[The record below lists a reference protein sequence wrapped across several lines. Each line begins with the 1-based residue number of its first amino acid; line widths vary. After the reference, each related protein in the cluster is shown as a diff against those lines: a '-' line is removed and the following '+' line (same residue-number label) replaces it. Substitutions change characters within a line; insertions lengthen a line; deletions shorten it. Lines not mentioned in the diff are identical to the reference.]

1 MGILVVGSF
10 MMDLVVQT
18 PRVPHTGET
27 VIGDSFAIFP
37 GGKGANQAVA
47 ASRLGGSVA
56 LAGKLGT
63 DYFGKE
69 MLRALKQENI
79 DLTNVRF
86 DGRSSTGIGS
96 ILLDRIGDNRIV
108 VVPGANLLYD
118 VADVNSLEPLIAS
131 SGLVVLQLELVS
143 QVVEQAIFLAH
154 SHKVPV
160 LLNPAPAKPL
170 SDDLLRIITYLT
182 PNETELAALT
192 GLAVKSIADVEIAA
206 RTLLAKGVKHVIVT
220 LAERGA
226 MIVDADGSKH
236 LQGYSVDPVD
246 TVAAG
251 DSFNGALSV
260 QILREV
266 PLANAVHY
274 ANAVGALTVLK
285 KGAIPSLPFA
295 SEVDAFI
302 SQHA

>member
-1 MGILVVGSF
+1 MEILVVGSF

-18 PRVPHTGET
+18 PRVPLTGET
-27 VIGDSFAIFP
+27 VIGDTFAIFP

-69 MLRALKQENI
+69 MLQALTKENI
-79 DLTNVRF
+79 DLANVRF
-86 DGRSSTGIGS
+86 DERSSTGIGS
-96 ILLDRIGDNRIV
+96 ILLDESGNNRIV

-118 VADVNSLEPLIAS
+118 VEDVNSLEPVIAS
-131 SGLVVLQLELVS
+131 SGIVVLQLELAAET
-143 QVVEQAIFLAH
+143 VEQTISLAH
-154 SHKVPV
+154 SHRVPV
-160 LLNPAPAKPL
+160 LLNPAPATSL
-170 SDDLLRIITYLT
+170 SDDLLRKITYLT
-182 PNETELAALT
+182 PNETELAVLT
-192 GLAVKSIADVEIAA
+192 GLIVESIAEVEIAA

-226 MIVDADGSKH
+226 MIVDANGCKH
-236 LQGYSVDPVD
+236 VPGYSVDPVD

-260 QILREV
+260 QILSGAQ
-266 PLANAVHY
+266 LAEAVRY

-295 SEVDAFI
+295 SEVETFI
-302 SQHA
+302 SQHD